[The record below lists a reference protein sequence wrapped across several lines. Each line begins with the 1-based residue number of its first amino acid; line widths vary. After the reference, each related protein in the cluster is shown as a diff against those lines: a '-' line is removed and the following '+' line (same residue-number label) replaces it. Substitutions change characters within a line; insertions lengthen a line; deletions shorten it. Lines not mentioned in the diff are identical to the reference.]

1 MADLM
6 NNLNNSIYL
15 STGASLDNA
24 YRSGMPQ
31 NAGMPGVSSENPR
44 VENLKKAAGIE
55 TDAMAGDA
63 ERLTGGKEC
72 QTCKNRKYKD
82 GSDEMVSFKSAAHI
96 SPTQA
101 PAAVRAHEMEHVSNA
116 YNKASQEGGKVIRAS
131 VTIKM
136 AICPECGRAYVSGG
150 VTNTCIKTPADD
162 SAYGKNLK
170 EIVGEASKGDSLD
183 IKA

>member
-55 TDAMAGDA
+55 TDAKAGDA

-72 QTCKNRKYKD
+72 QTCKNRKIVRD
-82 GSDEMVSFKSAAHI
+82 THFI
-96 SPTQA
+96 SNTLI
-101 PAAVRAHEMEHVSNA
+101 V
-116 YNKASQEGGKVIRAS
+116 KVNNLFISINR
-131 VTIKM
+131 I
-136 AICPECGRAYVSGG
+136 IEF
-150 VTNTCIKTPADD
+150 NTC
-162 SAYGKNLK
+162 
-170 EIVGEASKGDSLD
+170 
-183 IKA
+183 

>member
-1 MADLM
+1 M
-6 NNLNNSIYL
+6 L

-24 YRSGMPQ
+24 YRGGMSQ
-31 NAGMPGVSSENPR
+31 GAGIPGLGGENPR
-44 VENLKKAAGIE
+44 VDALKKAAGIE
-55 TDAMAGDA
+55 TEKVGDS

-101 PAAVRAHEMEHVSNA
+101 PTAVRAHEMEHVSNA

-131 VTIKM
+131 VTIKT
-136 AICPECGRAYVSGG
+136 AICPECGRAYVAGG

-162 SAYGKNLK
+162 SAYAKNLK
-170 EIVGEASKGDSLD
+170 EFVGEASKGDSLD